1 MVPEVGIVNHIASV
15 TGTRFAVKNITTTK
29 TEHTARAREVKFWAI
44 RERSVRRRGRE
55 RTEKVL
61 DTKQKWVL
69 NSISPFLRFFFLVLG
84 KKFSIFELSCNETR
98 YAHAE
103 GIAGGTV
110 GARGLVRC
118 ELV

>member
-1 MVPEVGIVNHIASV
+1 MGFEFYFSV
-15 TGTRFAVKNITTTK
+15 FA
-29 TEHTARAREVKFWAI
+29 F
-44 RERSVRRRGRE
+44 
-55 RTEKVL
+55 
-61 DTKQKWVL
+61 
-69 NSISPFLRFFFLVLG
+69 FFFLVLG